1 VSIVSSTHIVGHAQ
15 RDGRRYVTETHLDH
29 EGVAYGFEYL
39 ASNDVNTSA
48 VLSARAA
55 SLEAALAAAEI
66 EALLNA

>member
-1 VSIVSSTHIVGHAQ
+1 
-15 RDGRRYVTETHLDH
+15 VTETHLDH

-48 VLSARAA
+48 VLSDRVA

-66 EALLNA
+66 EALLNG